1 MGPKDFHQ
9 NIVDSTNSVSGASQL
24 VLLSLSLAEVAM
36 LQAFK
41 RYGE

>member
-9 NIVDSTNSVSGASQL
+9 NMLDSSNSASGASQL
-24 VLLSLSLAEVAM
+24 VLLTLSLAEEAV

-41 RYGE
+41 RY